1 MSKPLSWWRSMAGTK
16 DMASCREVARQLHF
30 YLDGEIDDVAA
41 RRIARHLE
49 VCRRCGLD
57 ASTYTEIKSALV
69 RRGEPVPDEALERLR
84 RFGSDLISDPSD
96 ERGDEPGDETG

>member
-1 MSKPLSWWRSMAGTK
+1 MNGRLSWWRSMAGTK
-16 DMASCREVARQLHF
+16 DMASCMQVARQLHA

-49 VCRRCGLD
+49 LCRRCGLE

-84 RFGSDLISDPSD
+84 RFGEDLVDQPRD
-96 ERGDEPGDETG
+96 ESGDETG

>member
-1 MSKPLSWWRSMAGTK
+1 MNGRLSWWRSMAGTK
-16 DMASCREVARQLHF
+16 DMASCMQVARQLHA
-30 YLDGEIDDVAA
+30 YLDGEIDDVTA

-49 VCRRCGLD
+49 LCRRCGLE

-84 RFGSDLISDPSD
+84 RFGEDLVDQPRD
-96 ERGDEPGDETG
+96 ESGDETG

>member
-1 MSKPLSWWRSMAGTK
+1 MAGTK
-16 DMASCREVARQLHF
+16 DMASCMQVARQLHA
-30 YLDGEIDDVAA
+30 YLDGEIDDVTA

-49 VCRRCGLD
+49 VCRRCGLE

-84 RFGSDLISDPSD
+84 RFGEDLVDQPRD
-96 ERGDEPGDETG
+96 ESGDETG